1 MGMSRDKG
9 GTRNPLARSSLKSLH
24 SMMIVTSSLLSI
36 PDLHRGEILAP
47 FNVIERRRTAIHL
60 ADHAEACEVR
70 MLLSGIAIYPA
81 QAATT
86 DAATTDAKAS
96 QAAPV
101 APAAKVSP
109 LDLSPSDYNG
119 TWDDGAGALLNL
131 SVKGSDPL
139 TAKVTGT
146 ISFSNIVGGSTK
158 FKGKVFKGVDLIGK
172 FRAKGTQ
179 GPFTIKFK
187 AELMVQLTD
196 STHFEGEITGVINGI
211 PQPTYSITGTK
222 V

>member
-1 MGMSRDKG
+1 M
-9 GTRNPLARSSLKSLH
+9 A
-24 SMMIVTSSLLSI
+24 IVTSSLLSI
-36 PDLHRGEILAP
+36 PDPHRGEILAP
-47 FNVIERRRTAIHL
+47 FNVIERRRAAIHL

-70 MLLSGIAIYPA
+70 VLLSGIAIYPA

-86 DAATTDAKAS
+86 AAATTS
-96 QAAPV
+96 AAPV
-101 APAAKVSP
+101 APTAKVSPLDLNP

-119 TWDDGAGALLNL
+119 TWDIGNGSLINL

-146 ISFSNIVGGSTK
+146 ISAPEIVGGSTK

-172 FRAKGTQ
+172 FRAKTTQ
-179 GPFTIKFK
+179 GPFTVKLKVEMI
-187 AELMVQLTD
+187 VQLTD
-196 STHFEGEITGVINGI
+196 STHFEGDYTGSFNGI
-211 PQPTYSITGTK
+211 PQPTFPITGTK